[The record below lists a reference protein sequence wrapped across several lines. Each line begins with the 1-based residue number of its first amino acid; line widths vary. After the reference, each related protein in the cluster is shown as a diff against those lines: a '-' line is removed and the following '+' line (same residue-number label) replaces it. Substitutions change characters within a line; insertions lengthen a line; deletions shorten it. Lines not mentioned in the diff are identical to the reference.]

1 MIWFGL
7 GVDVENVTPV
17 QVGGVCGIDVE
28 HIGRLRVHTPQDPAP
43 GAGFL
48 LNLHNLDKTSN
59 SKVGARLSTLRLP
72 GLAAYDRGTSG
83 MNPMGK

>member
-1 MIWFGL
+1 MSNMLCALVCKPLRTPPL
-7 GVDVENVTPV
+7 GT
-17 QVGGVCGIDVE
+17 
-28 HIGRLRVHTPQDPAP
+28 
-43 GAGFL
+43 GFL